1 MKAALV
7 GLLLVVSLSSGV
19 ASGGQTEPPPVHCGI
34 DSCWGPG
41 TCQGVPGKIYGTGGK
56 DRIVGTSRDDV
67 IVALGGDDRIRGR
80 AVEDLI
86 CGDGG
91 DDFISGGKGEDGKDR
106 SVVCSCGPADGLY
119 GGSGR
124 DVISGNGGDDGL
136 YGGGGGDSL
145 QGGPQH
151 DLCAG
156 GGPQDD
162 EFPNGD
168 LADGTCEETRN
179 TAEI

>member
-1 MKAALV
+1 MKAGLI
-7 GLLLVVSLSSGV
+7 GLLLVASLSSGV
-19 ASGGQTEPPPVHCGI
+19 ASGGQTEPPPVNCGI

-41 TCQGVPGKIYGTGGK
+41 TCKGVPGKIYGTEGR
-56 DRIVGTSRDDV
+56 DQIVGTARDDV

-80 AVEDLI
+80 GGDDLI

-91 DDFISGGKGEDGKDR
+91 DDIISGGKGEDGDPDFAI
-106 SVVCSCGPADGLY
+106 CTCGPADGLY
-119 GGSGR
+119 GGPGR
-124 DVISGNGGDDGL
+124 DAISGNSGNDGL

-145 QGGPQH
+145 QGGPQR

-156 GGPQDD
+156 GGPKRD
-162 EFPNGD
+162 ESPNGD
-168 LADGTCEETRN
+168 LADETCEETRN